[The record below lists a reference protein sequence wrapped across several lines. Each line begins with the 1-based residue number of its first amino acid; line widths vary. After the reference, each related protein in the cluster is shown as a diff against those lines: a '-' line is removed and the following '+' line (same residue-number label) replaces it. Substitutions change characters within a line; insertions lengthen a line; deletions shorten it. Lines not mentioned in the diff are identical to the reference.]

1 MITHFKRIISEQAV
15 SAMEPALRALGDFV
29 DKHGGEDLIRHL
41 HAQDVEIV
49 AHSNGGLLKCFRTEE
64 KDTTQPEDCWRFWAG
79 RYEIDPNH
87 FDEQAG
93 PMLGFTLGDYQ
104 LPVKYILDRT
114 KEGKL
119 DAIEPGTLIVVEVK
133 KGDPDVRLHQD
144 RPAASMV
151 VVGVRYDVS
160 EKGLTDLLT
169 GTGDIEKQAI
179 KLSSHWES
187 HGQLQYVAELL
198 GTDSVPL
205 LFRGKLNTA
214 TQAVKG
220 MEQSAEE
227 DPVFR
232 QILAGFLA
240 QVGES
245 PTSKDYERFF
255 RHALRKF
262 DDMQIRHLDKEG
274 KVADSTLATKQ
285 TYQDIVQKLYRRYQD
300 VDKEIEHTIS
310 QYGRDSEEH
319 HDDYRDLNYLSAWLR
334 EQVGKYLFDGQNND
348 PISMAIH
355 SLEEIKG
362 DVTQDAVLKWVRRY
376 LEEENVPTDLYGAHL
391 KDANIPS
398 DRHSGKNPLWEM
410 FMREADRFISSRLS
424 DVIADL
430 T

>member
-1 MITHFKRIISEQAV
+1 
-15 SAMEPALRALGDFV
+15 
-29 DKHGGEDLIRHL
+29 
-41 HAQDVEIV
+41 
-49 AHSNGGLLKCFRTEE
+49 
-64 KDTTQPEDCWRFWAG
+64 
-79 RYEIDPNH
+79 
-87 FDEQAG
+87 
-93 PMLGFTLGDYQ
+93 
-104 LPVKYILDRT
+104 
-114 KEGKL
+114 
-119 DAIEPGTLIVVEVK
+119 
-133 KGDPDVRLHQD
+133 
-144 RPAASMV
+144 MV

-187 HGQLQYVAELL
+187 HGQLQHVAELL